1 VSGEMRSN
9 ERGLRILAWLIV
21 LVNLVLI
28 AAGGFLYY
36 WNRVIPLVG
45 RDGFSE
51 VFTGT
56 ILALGYGIVGLL
68 ILNSGQGMES
78 VGYSWE

>member
-1 VSGEMRSN
+1 MRSN
-9 ERGLRILAWLIV
+9 ERRLRILAWLRV